1 MLDTLKTTLELN
13 RPELLREEAYVNGE
27 WLSAGDGQTFNVT
40 NPADGSLVATVPQLD
55 VAATRKAVEAASA
68 AWPAWRSKTAKE
80 RAAILRRWFDLIL

>member
-40 NPADGSLVATVPQLD
+40 NPADG
-55 VAATRKAVEAASA
+55 
-68 AWPAWRSKTAKE
+68 
-80 RAAILRRWFDLIL
+80 